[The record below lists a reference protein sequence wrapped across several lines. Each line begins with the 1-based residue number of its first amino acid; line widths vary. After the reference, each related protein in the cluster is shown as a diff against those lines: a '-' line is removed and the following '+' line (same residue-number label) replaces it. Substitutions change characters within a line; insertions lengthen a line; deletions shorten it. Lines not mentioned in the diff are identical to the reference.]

1 MKKVQFPLRVVG
13 SDPETAGETHRQTS
27 APRTEPTSPE
37 IRTAR
42 LAAERLFNL
51 LPPLDV
57 GDPREFIAATV
68 AILAEFPAEVMMRAI
83 DPVHGIPTRTD
94 RPTLKLI
101 KAVCEEFHGPIM
113 REEERARARLAAS
126 MERPAPRPRRTAEQ
140 QAAINA
146 QVAAWRRERGLP
158 PDGVP
163 RRGEFAREARRSQPP
178 ISQTVLAD
186 LEARK
191 ARKEQRQPG
200 NDTAGGQPKERGT
213 DDSDGSG
220 S

>member
-1 MKKVQFPLRVVG
+1 MQKIQFPLRAVG
-13 SDPETAGETHRQTS
+13 SARGTAGETHRQTS

-42 LAAERLFNL
+42 LATERLFNL

-68 AILAEFPAEVMMRAI
+68 AILARFPAEVMMRAI
-83 DPVHGIPTRTD
+83 DPVEGIPSRTD

-101 KAVCEEFHGPIM
+101 KSVCEEFHGPIV
-113 REEERARARLAAS
+113 REEARERAVLAAS
-126 MERPAPRPRRTAEQ
+126 LERPAPRAPRTAEQ
-140 QAAINA
+140 QAAIDA

-158 PDGVP
+158 PNGVP
-163 RRGEFAREARRSQPP
+163 RRGEFAREARWSQPP
-178 ISQTVLAD
+178 ITKSVLAD

-191 ARKEQRQPG
+191 ARNEQRQPG
-200 NDTAGGQPKERGT
+200 NDTAGQPKERGT
-213 DDSDGSG
+213 DDSEGSG